1 MGTNFYARLSIKS
14 RDLKKAIEYNQQLR
28 YYREDHRLDK
38 KYVVIH
44 LGKRSAGWKFL
55 FNANQTRFYELSIE
69 GISKFIKENKAR
81 IFDEYRREFGLN
93 EFWNEE
99 VAKFLYTGY
108 DLSSYYKE
116 ANRNN
121 YGDPRYT
128 YTYIETN
135 HPSWSIPYNPNKHGE
150 FYSDGLRFTTTS
162 EFS

>member
-14 RDLKKAIEYNQQLR
+14 RDLKKAIEYLR
-28 YYREDHRLDK
+28 YYGEDYGLGR

-55 FNANQTRFYELSIE
+55 FNANQTRLYELSIE

-81 IFDEYRREFGLN
+81 IFDEYKREFGLN

-99 VAKFLYTGY
+99 VAEFLYTGY
-108 DLSSYYKE
+108 DLFSYYEEVKRD
-116 ANRNN
+116 NGGKLPG
-121 YGDPRYT
+121 YVY
-128 YTYIETN
+128 YETN

-150 FYSDGLRFTTTS
+150 FYSDGLRFTTAS